1 MRLAVLTPI
10 AFTLAML
17 TAACTQADRQSAA
30 AGDSPRCELSRNA
43 GGCSPVDRPRADE
56 GWRTSAFGGY

>member
-1 MRLAVLTPI
+1 MRLIALSPIAVALVVLT
-10 AFTLAML
+10 AGC
-17 TAACTQADRQSAA
+17 TASDRQSAA

-43 GGCSPVDRPRADE
+43 GGCSPLDRPRADE

>member
-1 MRLAVLTPI
+1 MRLTALAPI
-10 AFTLAML
+10 ALALVAL
-17 TAACTQADRQSAA
+17 TAACTQADRQTAA
-30 AGDSPRCELSRNA
+30 ANDSPRCELSRNA